1 MKKKSL
7 KNTFLQIQIK
17 PILLYNYIN
26 YNKDNTIRL
35 YNHT

>member
-17 PILLYNYIN
+17 PLLYNYIN